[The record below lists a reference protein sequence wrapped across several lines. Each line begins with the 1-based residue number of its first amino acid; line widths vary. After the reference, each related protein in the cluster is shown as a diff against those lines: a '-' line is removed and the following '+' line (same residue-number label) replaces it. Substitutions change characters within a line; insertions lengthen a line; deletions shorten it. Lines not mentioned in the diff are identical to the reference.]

1 MSKVHRFKPK
11 VLENN
16 DTTNSI
22 YDVQMNELNKVDSDI
37 MRIFHNNFVES
48 SDIVGVQKYEKI
60 LEIKS
65 DVQFDLDYRKK
76 KIYDRLNYKPPF
88 TRQRLMSILK
98 NIWGEGNFTFEIK
111 PKEFEGIMEVDTDNA
126 PYYIYYSNVIRGI
139 IPANMYLIISLPYTY
154 TYMGKQYTY
163 EKMEKYDYEELS
175 RYA

>member
-16 DTTNSI
+16 DTANSI
-22 YDVQMNELNKVDSDI
+22 YDVQMNELDKVDSDV

-65 DVQFDLDYRKK
+65 DVQFNLEYRKK

-98 NIWGEGNFTFEIK
+98 NIWGEGNFTFDIK
-111 PKEFEGIMEVDTDNA
+111 PNEFEVIINVDTDNT
-126 PYYIYYSNVIRGI
+126 PYYVYYYNVIRDI
-139 IPANMYLIISLPYTY
+139 IPANIYIIMSLPYTY
-154 TYMGKQYTY
+154 IYLHKKYTY
-163 EKMEKYDYEELS
+163 EKMEKYDYDELS

>member
-1 MSKVHRFKPK
+1 MSKVHRFKPE

-22 YDVQMNELNKVDSDI
+22 YDVQMNELDNVDSDV
-37 MRIFHNNFVES
+37 MRIFNNNFVES

-98 NIWGEGNFTFEIK
+98 NIWGEGNFKFEIK
-111 PKEFEGIMEVDTDNA
+111 PNEFEVIIEVDTDNT
-126 PYYIYYSNVIRGI
+126 PYYIYYYNVIRDV
-139 IPANMYLIISLPYTY
+139 IPANMYIIMSLPYTY
-154 TYMGKQYTY
+154 IYLHKKYTY